1 VSLDLTAAAPSS
13 VLPPVPCGPE
23 LPSPVAL
30 TRTPSGWTVVS
41 PAGDER
47 AEDLVEGMCLA
58 DLVVEELG
66 GSTDP
71 DRSARRSAR
80 GSHPAPA
87 PEDPRDA
94 RLAALERTVA
104 QLEHALAAR
113 VSTERAIGVLVERH
127 GIGPREAFDGLRQ
140 TARSQG
146 RPVTELA
153 RELLD
158 ALAERIAAPAP
169 DAPAEPTPVP
179 DPRSATGVDGR

>member
-1 VSLDLTAAAPSS
+1 
-13 VLPPVPCGPE
+13 
-23 LPSPVAL
+23 VAL
-30 TRTPSGWTVVS
+30 TRTPTGWVVVS
-41 PAGDER
+41 PAG
-47 AEDLVEGMCLA
+47 AEHVGDLVEGMCLA

-80 GSHPAPA
+80 GPHPAA
-87 PEDPRDA
+87 SAEDPRDA

-158 ALAERIAAPAP
+158 ALADRSATPSSAV
-169 DAPAEPTPVP
+169 AEPAGVP
-179 DPRSATGVDGR
+179 DPRVATAAAEGRS